1 MAWLSSLGGL
11 NDPIL
16 FRLRFG
22 LKRFVEPAWN
32 HLVEALKG
40 TESKFWSSCQH
51 VLPPTFDGFLD
62 GSMFSPAN
70 DAKVKISKFVLK
82 SLSSV
87 RMERFLSLSSV
98 ECLGESLSAS
108 DVLRANAPTFA
119 GRVFTSSLKY
129 TFPLL

>member
-1 MAWLSSLGGL
+1 
-11 NDPIL
+11 
-16 FRLRFG
+16 
-22 LKRFVEPAWN
+22 
-32 HLVEALKG
+32 
-40 TESKFWSSCQH
+40 
-51 VLPPTFDGFLD
+51 
-62 GSMFSPAN
+62 N

-98 ECLGESLSAS
+98 VCLGESLSAS

-129 TFPLL
+129 TFPFVVTNEQYIAWVRSFLGLPPASTIGNESEVEGFDYP